1 MMGTRSWLLAGILLG
16 IGAASGA
23 AQRSRDSLPPGVTP
37 AMIEEGKR
45 LFQGPGLC
53 IACHGPEGKGSI
65 GPDLTDT
72 VWIHGK
78 GSFAEIAT
86 LVLRGVPQEESQSG
100 TPMPPRG
107 GSGLSDAELRLVAA
121 YVWRL
126 AHSKRR

>member
-1 MMGTRSWLLAGILLG
+1 MMRARSSLLAGILLG
-16 IGAASGA
+16 IGAASVA
-23 AQRSRDSLPPGVTP
+23 AQRPRDSLPPGVTP

-45 LFQGPGLC
+45 LFDGPGIC

-72 VWIHGK
+72 VWIHHK
-78 GSFAEIAT
+78 GAFEEIAA
-86 LVLRGVPQEESQSG
+86 LLIRGIPEEDSKSG

-126 AHSKRR
+126 